1 MRNWI
6 DIENIHILIF
16 RRNKTYY
23 LPLIDGRYRH
33 LFSYKQQKLLL
44 NMQVYTQ
51 NGLKEERGWV
61 VAAHISTCISF
72 NDLRTNINRTP
83 VDFKEIQI
91 TLDYLY

>member
-1 MRNWI
+1 
-6 DIENIHILIF
+6 
-16 RRNKTYY
+16 
-23 LPLIDGRYRH
+23 
-33 LFSYKQQKLLL
+33 
-44 NMQVYTQ
+44 MQVYTQ